1 MVSKTPMHHIASFS
15 TEPLFSSR
23 KKRHRRFLFHL
34 SLAKTR
40 SKGAIPALYEVR
52 DSPSCKKKASGKYP
66 RSASSQPLRFQPQ
79 KESFSMMTKA
89 EPIKLFVMLGTGTAS
104 HLFPRASGHL
114 LQTDLQLLNSLRLSM
129 PPFIVSD
136 STAITQHVRIPV
148 FAATDAAVARFDG
161 ANAAFEIIV
170 GARKVLHIV
179 TAHQMRA
186 HVQKGLRKRFESL
199 VALLRRI

>member
-79 KESFSMMTKA
+79 KESFSMMAKA
-89 EPIKLFVMLGTGTAS
+89 EPIKLFVMLGASTAS
-104 HLFPRASGHL
+104 HLPPRTASRL
-114 LQTDLQLLNSLRLSM
+114 LQTGLQVLASLRQAL
-129 PPFIVSD
+129 PVFIERNTTS
-136 STAITQHVRIPV
+136 ITQHVAIPV
-148 FAATDAAVARFDG
+148 LAPTDAAIACLNG
-161 ANAAFEIIV
+161 ANTTFEIVV
-170 GARKVLHIV
+170 GAREILHIV
-179 TAHQMRA
+179 TADQMGTHMR
-186 HVQKGLRKRFESL
+186 KCLKKRFKSL
-199 VALLRRI
+199 REWLRRI